1 MQLGLLGLIAER
13 GGFADIA
20 GIAEAFEYWSI
31 SKRGGQFGYIATPVD
46 PAGKRDR
53 IPTADFTS
61 IAAHHFTEAARDWL
75 TGTRGFTAKLVPEY
89 APHSEERRVGKE
101 CDRTCRL
108 GWWQSH

>member
-1 MQLGLLGLIAER
+1 MRRRPPRPTRTDTLFPDTTLFR
-13 GGFADIA
+13 S
-20 GIAEAFEYWSI
+20 WSI
-31 SKRGGQFGYIATPVD
+31 SKRGVQFGYIATPVD

-89 APHSEERRVGKE
+89 APYAE
-101 CDRTCRL
+101 DRKSTRL
-108 GWWQSH
+108 NSSH